1 MIMRYAREQHSDL
14 RSIVACISRFLIG
27 SKDQQ
32 MQHTNH
38 EKLIPSLNGW
48 RAIAVSLVVI
58 GHISVGYLQIPAG
71 LGVTIFFFLSGFL
84 ITKLL
89 LNEFSR
95 DKSINIANFY
105 GRRVLRICPPLALVL
120 IVTYVLAGLG
130 VFIGGASLKSFLAQF
145 FYFAN
150 YYALFFGPDN
160 QIPSGTAVFWSLAV
174 EEHFYLVFP
183 GILLIML
190 RRMRPIQISL
200 VLLVMCGLIL
210 AWRYYLTI
218 PPDFNPDRTYYATDA
233 RIDSILFGCILATSW
248 DEIIVRWRNFESNA
262 TKGVL
267 LWLGWGLLV
276 VSIIVRDARFRE
288 TLRYSMQGIA
298 LMPLFLYSI
307 KNYNGPV
314 FSVLNWPALNRIGI
328 YSYSIYLSH
337 EIIFDNICARFQS
350 RLLSAVATIVL
361 SMAFAYFVD
370 TCIDRY
376 FRKLRSR
383 LH

>member
-1 MIMRYAREQHSDL
+1 
-14 RSIVACISRFLIG
+14 
-27 SKDQQ
+27 
-32 MQHTNH
+32 MQYTNH

-58 GHISVGYLQIPAG
+58 GHISSGYLRIPAG
-71 LGVTIFFFLSGFL
+71 LGVTVFFFLSGFL
-84 ITKLL
+84 ITRLL

-95 DKSINIANFY
+95 DKSINIVNFY

-120 IVTYVLAGLG
+120 IVTYLLAGLG
-130 VFIGGASLKSFLAQF
+130 VFVGGASVKSFLAQF

-183 GILLIML
+183 GILLVML
-190 RRMRPIQISL
+190 RRMKPIQISL
-200 VLLVMCGLIL
+200 VLLAMCGLIL

-248 DEIIVRWRNFESNA
+248 DEINVRWRNFECNT
-262 TKGVL
+262 TKIIL
-267 LWLGWGLLV
+267 LCLGSGLLV
-276 VSIIVRDARFRE
+276 LSIIVRDARFRE
-288 TLRYSMQGIA
+288 TLRYSLQGIA

-307 KNYNGPV
+307 KNYNGPI
-314 FSVLNWPALNRIGI
+314 FSILNWSTLNRIGI

-337 EIIFDNICARFQS
+337 EIIFDNICAQFKS
-350 RLLSAVATIVL
+350 RLLAAVVTIAL

-376 FRKLRSR
+376 FRKWRSR